1 MKNISLIIPA
11 KNESQSLEQL
21 TREIVST
28 MKALS
33 ASYEIL
39 FIDDGSTDK
48 TLEKL
53 KKLRAKNKKI
63 KIVSHRGN
71 WGKAV
76 ALQNGFT
83 FATGDIVITLDADL
97 QDNPHEIP
105 KLLKKLDQGYD
116 LVSGWKKTR
125 HDPLEKVI
133 PSRIFNTLV
142 RILTGLQIHDI
153 NCGFKAYRRE
163 VLNDM
168 RIYGEL
174 YRFIPV
180 LAHKANFKVTEVP
193 VEHRAR
199 VHGKSKYGLE
209 RHIKGFL
216 DLITIVFLTGYGSR
230 PGHFFGTFGIASFS
244 GGFLIGLYITY
255 LRLTTGTIQDRHPLL
270 FLGILLMIVG
280 IQLATTGLLSEMI
293 VSFNQK
299 TVTPDKYIREK
310 FLS

>member
-11 KNESQSLEQL
+11 MNESQSLEQL